1 MNDNLGHRI
10 INLYVPKLG
19 NSPANTCVPGL
30 DLNHFAAQYDSPRL
44 DQRFPRPMKYLVLL
58 FTVIYALTSPA
69 FAQSAEKR
77 LNDALAK
84 LDNLTADFKQTVL
97 DDEKKIVQ
105 QSSGK
110 VAIQRPGKFSWIY
123 TTPYEQRI
131 IADGKELWIYDVD
144 LDQVTVK
151 PMATGL
157 ASAPIM
163 ILMRQDK
170 IDSEFNISE
179 IGQRKFLYWVKLEPK
194 TRDMDYTDVY
204 IGLEDGAV
212 KAMELRD
219 KFGQST
225 QIVFDKLRLNV
236 VHNPATFKFVAPAGV
251 DVFGVGG

>member
-1 MNDNLGHRI
+1 
-10 INLYVPKLG
+10 
-19 NSPANTCVPGL
+19 
-30 DLNHFAAQYDSPRL
+30 
-44 DQRFPRPMKYLVLL
+44 MKYLVLL
-58 FTVIYALTSPA
+58 FTVIYSLTSPA

-77 LNDALAK
+77 LNDALAS

-97 DDEKKIVQ
+97 DEDKLIVQ

-123 TTPYEQRI
+123 TEPYEQQI
-131 IADGKELWIYDVD
+131 IADGKELWVYDVD

-163 ILMRQDK
+163 ILMR
-170 IDSEFNISE
+170 DSNLAEEFNISE
-179 IGQRKFLYWVKLEPK
+179 VGQRKFLYWVELEPK
-194 TRDMDYTDVY
+194 SRDIDYTKVY
-204 IGLEDGAV
+204 IGIADGVV

-225 QIVFDKLRLNV
+225 QIVFENLRLNV
-236 VHNPATFKFVAPAGV
+236 VHNPKIFKFVPPEGV

>member
-1 MNDNLGHRI
+1 
-10 INLYVPKLG
+10 
-19 NSPANTCVPGL
+19 
-30 DLNHFAAQYDSPRL
+30 
-44 DQRFPRPMKYLVLL
+44 MKYLVLL
-58 FTVIYALTSPA
+58 FTIIYGLSLPA

-77 LNDALAK
+77 LNDALAS

-97 DDEKKIVQ
+97 DDDKKIVQ

-123 TTPYEQRI
+123 TTPYEQQI

-151 PMATGL
+151 PMTAGL

-163 ILMRQDK
+163 ILMRNSK
-170 IDSEFNISE
+170 LGSEFNISE
-179 IGQRKFLYWVKLEPK
+179 VGQRKFLYWVELEPK
-194 TRDMDYTDVY
+194 SQDLDYTNVY
-204 IGLEDGAV
+204 IGIEDGVV

-225 QIVFDKLRLNV
+225 QIVFENLRLNV
-236 VHNPATFKFVAPAGV
+236 VHNPKTFKFVPPEGV